1 MSTFKVPFSIAP
13 SGRVA
18 RVIDQSTIAKQQI
31 TDVLVT
37 SKYERTARPGYGAG
51 AFELLYEPMDP
62 LIIGEFKTDALLEVS
77 KHLTNSALVNLVIG
91 PANTP
96 YFSDDTATTI
106 EITAQ
111 YKTSMSGVESF
122 SFKIT
127 DPTALNEETIL

>member
-51 AFELLYEPMDP
+51 ALELLYEPMDP
-62 LIIGEFKTDALLEVS
+62 LVIGEFKTDAILEVN
-77 KHLTNSALVNLVIG
+77 KYLTNSALVNLAVG
-91 PANTP
+91 PANIP
-96 YFSDDTATTI
+96 YFSDDLSTTI

-111 YKTSMSGVESF
+111 YRTSVSNVESF
-122 SFKIT
+122 SFKIS
-127 DPTALNEETIL
+127 DPALLTEETIL

>member
-1 MSTFKVPFSIAP
+1 MSTIKTPFSIAG

-18 RVIDQSTIAKQQI
+18 RVIDQSEIAKQQI

-37 SKYERTARPGYGAG
+37 SKYERTARPSYGAG

-62 LIIGEFKTDALLEVS
+62 LILGEFKTDAMMEVNR
-77 KHLTNSALVNLVIG
+77 HLTNSALVNLHIG
-91 PANTP
+91 PAQIP
-96 YFSDDTATTI
+96 YFADDITTTI

-111 YKTSMSGVESF
+111 YRTTLSRVESF

-127 DPTALNEETIL
+127 DPALLTEETIV